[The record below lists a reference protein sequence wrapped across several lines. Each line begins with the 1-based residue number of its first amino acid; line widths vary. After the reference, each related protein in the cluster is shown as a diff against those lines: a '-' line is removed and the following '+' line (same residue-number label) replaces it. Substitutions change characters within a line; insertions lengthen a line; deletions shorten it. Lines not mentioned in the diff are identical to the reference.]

1 MNLTEIRKTAKERL
15 QPHCRVCPVCD
26 GKVCAGEMPGMGGTG
41 SGSSFAANMA
51 SLGKITLNLRTIHR
65 AENPDISTSLFG
77 RKLEMPMMAAPIAG
91 VRFNMGDYLT
101 ELEYTRTV
109 LEGSRLA
116 GTMGWTGDG
125 PHPEIFAA
133 AQEALDQFGGVAI
146 VKPRQDEA
154 ILERLKA
161 LEKVQPVA
169 VGVDVDGA
177 GAITM
182 ALQGQPVGPKSPGS
196 LRKIIKASPWP
207 FILKGIMTPDEAE
220 LAVEVGAT
228 AIVVSN
234 HGGRV
239 LDHTPGTAEVL
250 PGIAEKVK
258 GKIAIIADG
267 GIRSGVDVLKFLA
280 LGADAV
286 LVGRPLVTGAYGG
299 GAEGVAF
306 LLRKMADELRQAMI
320 LTGCAGL
327 DEIGPRV
334 LAAQGQAGN

>member
-1 MNLTEIRKTAKERL
+1 MNLSELKKTAKERL

-26 GKVCAGEMPGMGGTG
+26 GRVCAGEMPGMGGTG
-41 SGSSFAANMA
+41 SGASFAANISA
-51 SLGKITLNLRTIHR
+51 LARVKLNLRTIHQ
-65 AENPDISTSLFG
+65 AAQPDISLTLFE

-91 VRFNMGDYLT
+91 VRFNMGGYMT
-101 ELEYTRTV
+101 ELDYTRTV
-109 LEGSRLA
+109 LEGSKLA

-133 AQEALDQFGGVAI
+133 AQDAIGESGGVAI
-146 VKPRQDEA
+146 VKPREDEV
-154 ILERLKA
+154 ILEYFRK
-161 LEKVQPVA
+161 LEEARPVA

-182 ALQGQPVGPKSPGS
+182 ALQGQPVGPKSPES
-196 LRKIIKASPWP
+196 LRKIVKASPWP

-220 LAVEVGAT
+220 LAVEVGAA

-267 GIRSGVDVLKFLA
+267 GVRSGVDVLKFLA

-286 LVGRPLVTGAYGG
+286 LVGRPLVIGAYGG

-306 LLRKMADELRQAMI
+306 VLRRMADELRQAMI
-320 LTGCAGL
+320 LTGCANL
-327 DEIGPRV
+327 ADIGPRV
-334 LAAQGQAGN
+334 LAV

>member
-1 MNLTEIRKTAKERL
+1 
-15 QPHCRVCPVCD
+15 
-26 GKVCAGEMPGMGGTG
+26 
-41 SGSSFAANMA
+41 
-51 SLGKITLNLRTIHR
+51 
-65 AENPDISTSLFG
+65 
-77 RKLEMPMMAAPIAG
+77 G
-91 VRFNMGDYLT
+91 VRFNMGGYMT
-101 ELEYTRTV
+101 ELDYTRTV
-109 LEGSRLA
+109 LEGSKLA

-133 AQEALDQFGGVAI
+133 AQDAIGESGGVAI
-146 VKPRQDEA
+146 VKPREDEV
-154 ILERLKA
+154 ILEYFRK
-161 LEKVQPVA
+161 LEEARPVA

-182 ALQGQPVGPKSPGS
+182 ALQGQPVGPKLPES
-196 LRKIIKASPWP
+196 LRKIVKASSWP

-220 LAVEVGAT
+220 LAVEVGAA

-267 GIRSGVDVLKFLA
+267 GVRSGVDVLKFLA

-286 LVGRPLVTGAYGG
+286 LVGRPLVIGAYGG

-306 LLRKMADELRQAMI
+306 VLRRMADELRQAMI
-320 LTGCAGL
+320 LTGCANL
-327 DEIGPRV
+327 ADIGPRV
-334 LAAQGQAGN
+334 LAV